1 MRKHLDIK
9 KGEPTFAYR
18 ISGLSTA
25 CMTDKCKVAH
35 TLWGYSAQWHIHV
48 QGESVLRLSCHACV
62 SCRDSL
68 MTELLER
75 FLLLCLAAAQ
85 WLQRCKVSNTF

>member
-1 MRKHLDIK
+1 MEVTFGHK

-48 QGESVLRLSCHACV
+48 QGESVLRLSCHACELSRFTNDGAARTLPSSM
-62 SCRDSL
+62 SCHGI
-68 MTELLER
+68 
-75 FLLLCLAAAQ
+75 AAAA
-85 WLQRCKVSNTF
+85 LQI